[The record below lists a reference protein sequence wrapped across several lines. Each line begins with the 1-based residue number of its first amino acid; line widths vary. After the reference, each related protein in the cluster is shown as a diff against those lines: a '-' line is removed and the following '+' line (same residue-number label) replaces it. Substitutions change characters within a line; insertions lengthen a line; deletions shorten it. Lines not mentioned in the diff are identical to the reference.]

1 MTNAVLIEYTM
12 PLVSTQ
18 HSLTSFLSVIYFSW
32 QQDDSVDVMEAI
44 MNTVFFKT
52 VDLAYKEGKDTPSV

>member
-12 PLVSTQ
+12 LLVSTQ

-52 VDLAYKEGKDTPSV
+52 VDLAYKEDKDTPSV

>member
-1 MTNAVLIEYTM
+1 M

-18 HSLTSFLSVIYFSW
+18 HSLTSYLSVIYFSW